1 MAKKILVIEDERH
14 VAEYLEDIFRDQ
26 GYETISAASS
36 GEGLE
41 LAQSQ
46 SPDLIT
52 LDLQMPEEHGTRFYQ
67 RFRKDPALKDI
78 PIVVITAQ
86 HSPHRAINPDKV
98 AAIVSKPFEPEQ
110 LVAIVQKAL
119 QG

>member
-1 MAKKILVIEDERH
+1 MAKKILVIEDEKH

-36 GEGLE
+36 EQGLA
-41 LAQSQ
+41 LAKSQ

-67 RFRKDPALKDI
+67 RFRKDESLKHI
-78 PIVVITAQ
+78 PIVVITGQ
-86 HSPHRAINPDKV
+86 HSPHRALKPDKV
-98 AAIVSKPFEPEQ
+98 AAIVPKPFEPEA
-110 LVAIVQKAL
+110 LVKIVGEAL
-119 QG
+119 GA